1 MALRSSE
8 LGTEKLISL
17 LGTSLSGSVSH
28 LSNVSLVQVIL
39 DFCNAGEYWNDA
51 TEPAARPY
59 TPASDGPSLSRSRA
73 WQPPQRFSKVC
84 RPAVCELAIPRNRR
98 KAEMPET
105 ILSSPNVLGST
116 RTGWACSVG
125 SN

>member
-28 LSNVSLVQVIL
+28 LSNVSPVQVIL

-59 TPASDGPSLSRSRA
+59 TPARAGPSLSRSRP
-73 WQPPQRFSKVC
+73 WQPPQRFSKDC
-84 RPAVCELAIPRNRR
+84 RPVVCELAVPRYRR
-98 KAEMPET
+98 KTKKPGT
-105 ILSSPNVLGST
+105 STNGPNLLASG
-116 RTGWACSVG
+116 RVG
-125 SN
+125 